1 MITAR
6 RVVTVTA
13 VVLVELA
20 VLAAAPT
27 ALPAAAVVSLVTRS
41 SRPLRSVAL
50 VTAYA
55 GIELLVLARMWR
67 GVADWD
73 ELARQVVDLGYA
85 TMRRILGVSV
95 SLEAGSAGTA
105 ELHGGRGVIVLA
117 RHCGPG
123 DSLFIGWLLVVHHE
137 LTIRVVLK
145 RALRAEPTLDLAGD
159 HMGLCF
165 VGGIRRRSLDGVGRV
180 AASLGP
186 GDALL
191 LFPEGRNFSWDR
203 WRSAIDRLVAAGA
216 IRRARRARRHTH
228 TLPPHLGG
236 ALAALQ
242 AAPDADVLLLAHSG
256 LSSDG
261 RDRPW
266 WRLPVRQQLLVR
278 TLLFPAADVPRDP
291 PAFEAFLDDA
301 WARVDTWVKGH
312 ADLVAASG
320 QPPSRRR

>member
-1 MITAR
+1 MVAAR
-6 RVVTVTA
+6 RAVTVTA
-13 VVLVELA
+13 VVLLELA
-20 VLAAAPT
+20 VLAAAPV
-27 ALPAAAVVSLVTRS
+27 ALLVAAVASLLSRS
-41 SRPLRSVAL
+41 SRPVRSVAL

-55 GIELLVLARMWR
+55 GIELSVLTRMWR

-73 ELARQVVDLGYA
+73 GFARQVVDLGYG
-85 TMRRILGVSV
+85 TMRRILDVSV
-95 SLEAGSAGTA
+95 SLEAGSASTA
-105 ELHGGRGVIVLA
+105 ELHRSRGVIVLA

-123 DSLFIGWLLVVHHE
+123 DSLFVGWLLVVHHG

-145 RALRAEPTLDLAGD
+145 RALRAEPMLDLAGE

-165 VGGIRRRSLDGVGRV
+165 VGGIRRRSLEGVGRT
-180 AASLGP
+180 AASLGR

-191 LFPEGRNFSWDR
+191 LFPEGRNFSWER
-203 WRSAIDRLVAAGA
+203 WHRAIDRLVAAGA
-216 IRRARRARRHTH
+216 IGRARRARRHTY

-242 AAPDADVLLLAHSG
+242 AAPHADVLLLAHSG

-266 WRLPVRQQLLVR
+266 WRLPVHQQLLVR
-278 TLLFPAADVPRDP
+278 TVLFPAAEVPRGGED
-291 PAFEAFLDDA
+291 FERFLDDA
-301 WARVDTWVKGH
+301 WARVDTWVEGH
-312 ADLVAASG
+312 ADLAQASS